1 MGGAGL
7 RAGGKVSAGWDREIT
22 ELNTVYKINTKY
34 STQKD
39 PARRDEYSTLLH
51 FCQLYRFGINS
62 SLWEKAPSSRRK
74 GSTKN
79 LVLRDTHVV
88 R

>member
-22 ELNTVYKINTKY
+22 ELNTIVRVKLLKKQNTAHRRIPHAGM
-34 STQKD
+34 STVH
-39 PARRDEYSTLLH
+39 Y
-51 FCQLYRFGINS
+51 CQLFGNN
-62 SLWEKAPSSRRK
+62 LWEKAPSSRRK